1 MNITAR
7 HLLAASALVLSA
19 VVAGCAGSG
28 DKAGGD
34 DPGEPLALTYV
45 TSRVE
50 DGATRFAE
58 AVHEFS
64 NGSMRIDVRDRWR
77 DGQEPYES
85 GIVED
90 VAAGRGDL
98 GDVGVRAFDTM
109 GVTSFQ
115 ALVAPLL
122 IDSVELQR
130 AVASSDIPTPMLEA
144 LGELGVV
151 GLGVVPGALRRPAGM
166 KALLGADD
174 YRGLRIGAR
183 EGAVAEMALR
193 ALGATPVLYPRG
205 DLSTLDGAELDVE
218 IVQGWGHR
226 EGVRAVAGNVVLWAK
241 PMAIFADD
249 DTFAALTTE
258 QQEILRDAAAAVV
271 DTVAVDVTKREAE
284 DSLRLCGLDQSLLRN
299 AAPAD
304 LASLSAAFEPVYRK
318 LEENAA
324 TRRVIAEIRALRK
337 TVEAQP
343 HPTCARPPKNTTSD
357 AANEALGVWEI
368 TYTQDELRGIGL
380 SEEEIPKIAGKWT
393 LEVTDGRWVSRHAGS
408 SLTVEGEWA
417 VADGV
422 WTDTFVGCKPAS
434 LCTPGATFEYEVTIY
449 KDTMIYKAI
458 PGRPYDP
465 FGVLKAWRRVG

>member
-1 MNITAR
+1 MNVKVR
-7 HLLAASALVLSA
+7 QLLAASALALA
-19 VVAGCAGSG
+19 TVVAGCSGSG

-34 DPGEPLALTYV
+34 DPGEPLALTYI

-58 AVHEFS
+58 AVDELS
-64 NGSMRIDVRDRWR
+64 NGSMRIDVRDKWR
-77 DGQEPYES
+77 DGEDPYER

-90 VAAGRGDL
+90 VAAGKADL

-109 GVTSFQ
+109 GITSFQ

-166 KALLGADD
+166 KPLLAADD
-174 YRGLRIGAR
+174 YRGSRIGVR
-183 EGAVAEMALR
+183 EGAVAEIALR

-205 DLSTLDGAELDVE
+205 DLSMLDGAELDVE
-218 IVQGWGHR
+218 IIQSWGHR
-226 EGVRAVAGNVVLWAK
+226 EGVRAVAGNIVLWPK
-241 PMAIFADD
+241 PMAIVVADD
-249 DTFAALTTE
+249 AFATLTTE
-258 QQEILRDAAAAVV
+258 QQEILRKAAAAAV

-284 DSLRLCGLDQSLLRN
+284 DSLRLCGLDPSLLRT
-299 AAPAD
+299 AGPAD
-304 LASLSAAFEPVYRK
+304 VASLSATLEPVYRK

-324 TRRVIAEIRALRK
+324 TRRAIVEIRALRE
-337 TVEAQP
+337 TVDTP
-343 HPTCARPPKNTTSD
+343 PSPTCAGSPRTTSD
-357 AANEALGVWEI
+357 DVANEALGRWEVS
-368 TYTQDELRGIGL
+368 YTKDELRGLGFSDEEA
-380 SEEEIPKIAGKWT
+380 SELAGRWT
-393 LEVTDGRWVSRHAGS
+393 LEVTDGRWLSRHVSS
-408 SLTVEGEWA
+408 SLTVKGKWV

-422 WTDTFVGCKPAS
+422 WTDTFVGCTPAS
-434 LCTPGATFEYEVTIY
+434 ACTPGAKFEYEVTIY
-449 KDTMIYKAI
+449 KDTMTWKPI

-465 FGVLKAWRRVG
+465 FGVLKPWRRVR

>member
-1 MNITAR
+1 MNGKAQQ
-7 HLLAASALVLSA
+7 LLTASALALVA
-19 VVAGCAGSG
+19 VVAGCGGSG

-34 DPGEPLALTYV
+34 DPGEPLALTYI
-45 TSRVE
+45 TSREE

-58 AVHEFS
+58 AVDELS
-64 NGSMRIDVRDRWR
+64 NGSMRIDVRDGWR
-77 DGQEPYES
+77 DGEDPYER

-90 VAAGRGDL
+90 VTAGKADL

-109 GVTSFQ
+109 GITSFQ

-130 AVASSDIPTPMLEA
+130 VVAASDIPTPMLDA

-166 KALLGADD
+166 KAVFGPDD
-174 YRGLRIGAR
+174 YRGRRIGVR
-183 EGAVAEMALR
+183 EGAVAELALR
-193 ALGATPVLYPRG
+193 ALGATAVLYPRG
-205 DLSTLDGAELDVE
+205 DLSTLDGAELDME
-218 IVQGWGHR
+218 IVEGWGYR
-226 EGVRAVAGNVVLWAK
+226 EGVRAVAGNIVLWPK
-241 PMAIFADD
+241 PMAIVVDD
-249 DTFAALTTE
+249 DAFAALTAE
-258 QQEILRDAAAAVV
+258 QQGTLREAAAAVIE
-271 DTVAVDVTKREAE
+271 TVAVDVTEREA
-284 DSLRLCGLDQSLLRN
+284 DVSLRLCGLDQSLLRN

-324 TRRVIAEIRALRK
+324 TRRAIAEIRALRK

-357 AANEALGVWEI
+357 AATEALGVWEI

-380 SEEEIPKIAGKWT
+380 SEEEVPKIAGKWT

-422 WTDTFVGCKPAS
+422 WTDTLVRCKPAS

-458 PGRPYDP
+458 PSRPYDP